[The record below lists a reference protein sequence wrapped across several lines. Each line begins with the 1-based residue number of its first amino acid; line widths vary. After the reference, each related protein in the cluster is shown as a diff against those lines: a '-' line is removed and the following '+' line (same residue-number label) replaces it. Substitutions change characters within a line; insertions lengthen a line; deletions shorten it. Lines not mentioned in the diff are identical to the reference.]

1 MDLTATF
8 QQLGI
13 SLGLGLLVGLQ
24 RERVESQIAGVR
36 TFPLVTILGTV
47 CALLGQAYG
56 GWIIVVG
63 FAAVA
68 VMIYLGNIV
77 EIKKGVG
84 DPGITT
90 EIAILLMFGVGA
102 YLVIGYKEVAIT
114 IGGGVAVLLQF

>member
-1 MDLTATF
+1 MELTAIF

-47 CALLGQAYG
+47 CALLGQSFG
-56 GWIIVVG
+56 GWVIVVG

-68 VMIYLGNIV
+68 AMIYL
-77 EIKKGVG
+77 
-84 DPGITT
+84 
-90 EIAILLMFGVGA
+90 
-102 YLVIGYKEVAIT
+102 
-114 IGGGVAVLLQF
+114 